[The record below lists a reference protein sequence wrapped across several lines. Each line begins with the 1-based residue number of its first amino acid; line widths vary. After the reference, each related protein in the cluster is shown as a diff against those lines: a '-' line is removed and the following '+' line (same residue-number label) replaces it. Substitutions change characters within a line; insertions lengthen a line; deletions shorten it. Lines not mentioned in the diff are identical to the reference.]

1 MRTGSYEEL
10 YSQFQSQLKF
20 DKVLGQQAVQQVVHL
35 QNTIEVWDGVCK
47 KAGSGSCQVAA
58 S

>member
-10 YSQFQSQLKF
+10 YSQFQSQLKL

-35 QNTIEVWDGVCK
+35 QNIIEVWDGVCK
-47 KAGSGSCQVAA
+47 KAGSGSRQVTA